1 VNTKALLTLLT
12 LGGVWGAS
20 FLFIKVIVDET
31 SPLEMAEGR
40 LLLGAIAIG
49 ALMAVRRTRLPARP
63 SLWLPIAAWSAIGV
77 AIPFTLI
84 GWAEEHIESGT
95 ASVLN
100 SSMPL
105 FAALFAA
112 VFLLEERFTAARGA
126 GLALGLLGV
135 AVLTGGDVT
144 DFSGSAL
151 LGQLAMIA
159 AAACYG
165 GAVVYARFLLRQ
177 DDPLGLSG
185 AQLAV
190 GALLLLPV
198 MFATRGLPD
207 YSLSVEAWLSL
218 LALGVAGTGIGV
230 AMYMWLVDNVGSVRS
245 SLVTY
250 VVPVVGLFLGWA
262 VLDESIGLNTVLG
275 FLLIVAGVASVMRG
289 QAPSS
294 QRLPLATEAAP
305 AD

>member
-1 VNTKALLTLLT
+1 MNTKALLTLLT

-40 LLLGAIAIG
+40 LFLGALAIG
-49 ALMAVRRTRLPARP
+49 VLMAVRRTRIPTRR
-63 SLWLPIAAWSAIGV
+63 SLWLPLAFWALLGV
-77 AIPFTLI
+77 AVPFTLI

-105 FAALFAA
+105 FTALFAA
-112 VFLLEERFTAARGA
+112 IFLIEEQFTTARAA
-126 GLALGLLGV
+126 GLALGFLGV

-144 DFSGSAL
+144 DLGDSSL
-151 LGQLAMIA
+151 LGALAMIG

-165 GAVVYARFLLRQ
+165 SAAVFARTLLRQ

-185 AQLAV
+185 AQLAL
-190 GALLLLPV
+190 GSLLLLPAV
-198 MFATRGLPD
+198 FATGGVPD
-207 YSLSVEAWLSL
+207 YTLSLEAWLSL
-218 LALGVAGTGIGV
+218 LALGTAGTGVGV
-230 AMYMWLVDNVGSVRS
+230 AMYMWLIDNVGSVRS

-262 VLDESIGLNTVLG
+262 VLDESIGAHTVVG
-275 FLLIVAGVASVMRG
+275 FVLIIAGVAAVMRG

-294 QRLPLATEAAP
+294 QRLSLAAEAAP
-305 AD
+305 AE